1 MYIYYIKKKVEVPNF
16 TPEFPEFLQEFPDFL
31 QEFPEFPEEFP
42 EFPEIP
48 EFLKILMKKFFYK
61 FLKVV
66 KMIEN

>member
-1 MYIYYIKKKVEVPNF
+1 MVFFDVITSIIIFWVVVPNF
-16 TPEFPEFLQEFPDFL
+16 TPEFPDFL

>member
-1 MYIYYIKKKVEVPNF
+1 MVEVPNF
-16 TPEFPEFLQEFPDFL
+16 TPEFPEIPEFQEFLQEFPDFL
-31 QEFPEFPEEFP
+31 QEFLEFPEEFL

-48 EFLKILMKKFFYK
+48 EILKILMKKFFYK